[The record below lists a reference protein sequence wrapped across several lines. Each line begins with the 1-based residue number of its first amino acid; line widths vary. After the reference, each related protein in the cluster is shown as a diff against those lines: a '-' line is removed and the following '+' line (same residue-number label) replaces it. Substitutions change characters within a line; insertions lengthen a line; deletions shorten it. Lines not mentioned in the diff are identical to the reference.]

1 MGIGGQ
7 TDVHAEVGGQA
18 HDGRAGIGLGKGLA
32 QFGRRDFHDD
42 PVIGHGL
49 HGAGH
54 YVQTALFAQPRM
66 EQIIGG
72 PLDEVGMRGHVHQPA
87 GRHVRHLFIIFP
99 VAGIGGLPAVGPGV
113 GTRHREEP
121 HIMQGADHIAERPA
135 GKETA
140 HMPGVV
146 GQPVQLHPQ
155 QGQRPV
161 FPLQL
166 PLPQGLHILD
176 ELAEIAGE
184 RRYIQLAGIFLRQ
197 GGMLAQAEE
206 VQPGRG
212 GALVHLG
219 GAVVSVGRVG
229 MGMQVCQHR
238 DTSGGHL
245 RECPAYTLLYQFS
258 PKDTGQS
265 KVK

>member
-1 MGIGGQ
+1 
-7 TDVHAEVGGQA
+7 
-18 HDGRAGIGLGKGLA
+18 
-32 QFGRRDFHDD
+32 
-42 PVIGHGL
+42 
-49 HGAGH
+49 
-54 YVQTALFAQPRM
+54 
-66 EQIIGG
+66 
-72 PLDEVGMRGHVHQPA
+72 
-87 GRHVRHLFIIFP
+87 
-99 VAGIGGLPAVGPGV
+99 
-113 GTRHREEP
+113 
-121 HIMQGADHIAERPA
+121 
-135 GKETA
+135 
-140 HMPGVV
+140 MPGVV

-238 DTSGGHL
+238 DTSGGTL
-245 RECPAYTLLYQFS
+245 CRSAAGLKRDPQEIPGPPAGPAAF
-258 PKDTGQS
+258 
-265 KVK
+265 

>member
-1 MGIGGQ
+1 
-7 TDVHAEVGGQA
+7 
-18 HDGRAGIGLGKGLA
+18 
-32 QFGRRDFHDD
+32 
-42 PVIGHGL
+42 
-49 HGAGH
+49 
-54 YVQTALFAQPRM
+54 M
-66 EQIIGG
+66 EQAVGG

-87 GRHVRHLFIIFP
+87 GRHARHLFIIFP

-155 QGQRPV
+155 QGQRSV

-166 PLPQGLHILD
+166 PLPQGLHVPD
-176 ELAEIAGE
+176 EVPEIAGE
-184 RRYIQLAGIFLRQ
+184 RRHIQLTGIFLRQ
-197 GGMLAQAEE
+197 GGMLAQAEKI
-206 VQPGRG
+206 QSGRG
-212 GALVHLG
+212 SGLVHLG

-229 MGMQVCQHR
+229 VGMQVCQHR
-238 DTSGGHL
+238 VSSGGHL
-245 RECPAYTLLYQFS
+245 MPERGRTQGERPSSLDDRLQDTTPRRSLCRMIICYGSQDHPMMPGNAPSILLTKYKELLS
-258 PKDTGQS
+258 RM
-265 KVK
+265 